1 MCKQTLAFL
10 LHTPYVTKDA
20 ADSPKPTQS
29 WCTCPKLVYLPALW
43 HVTTSFL
50 TVPFSPLLPFR
61 QGGLAFYIACPSEES
76 FLPIDGPCASRALK

>member
-10 LHTPYVTKDA
+10 LYTPYVTKDA

-43 HVTTSFL
+43 HVTTSSFLQCHFHLYFHLDKVVLLSTLLVHQKNPFCPL
-50 TVPFSPLLPFR
+50 TVPVLL
-61 QGGLAFYIACPSEES
+61 GH
-76 FLPIDGPCASRALK
+76 